1 MAFAGPRAAVSLT
14 DGFGGG
20 TEIVGNLFF
29 DFVRE
34 TADHGLIN
42 SWDRIPYV
50 TTCRDGITPSPV
62 PAESFIT
69 RNLLINSFNSVWPID
84 HDDGSAYY
92 LDSDNVLVYGGYK
105 SFLGNNKTAANNL
118 YLYPD
123 AYAKQFGADFC
134 ASVWEPDLGPERWV
148 GNTCVKVANTPVFG
162 GAIACNG
169 PRTPVTLT
177 ANNSFFFG
185 TGTERSVEPCAASCL
200 LFIFA
205 LFSLS
210 VPHLYLEL
218 LHLPTL

>member
-1 MAFAGPRAAVSLT
+1 VAFAGPRAAVSLT
-14 DGFGGG
+14 DGFCGG

-50 TTCRDGITPSPV
+50 TTCRDGVTPSAV
-62 PAESFIT
+62 PAESRIT
-69 RNLLINSFNSVWPID
+69 RNLLINGFNSVWPID

-105 SFLGNNKTAANNL
+105 SFLGNNKTATNNL

-123 AYAKQFGADFC
+123 AFAKQFGADFC

-148 GNTCVKVANTPVFG
+148 GNTCVKLSDTPVFG
-162 GAIACNG
+162 GAVACNG
-169 PRTPVTLT
+169 PREPVTIT

-185 TGTERSVEPCAASCL
+185 IGTAR
-200 LFIFA
+200 
-205 LFSLS
+205 
-210 VPHLYLEL
+210 
-218 LHLPTL
+218 